1 MISTLTLAQRARNAG
16 YAGRKYN
23 ICLIHPFDPRGQK
36 VGGLETYIRDFITF
50 HPEDTDLLF
59 IGVDSV
65 GDLELGMLHKVTFC
79 GRTFDFLPIL
89 RYSDQQAREA
99 ARSIRS
105 SLTGQFFVALVR
117 NFRNIARLLRARRC
131 TVDLRRVEFSW
142 LPAVLRLPFIQ
153 MLHGEGVPK
162 LQMDSLLRKYS
173 FVHNAGERFA
183 ISASERFLCVNPFI
197 TERLQQTYPRQREKI
212 DTLWTWVNTEVFRPQ
227 PFPVEIEPFRIVF
240 AGRLDEF
247 KDPPLMF
254 KTIELVRQR
263 LNGKVEFHYIGTS
276 DPHRF
281 EEFRAIENLTIRHG
295 FKDAPGMAATLAA
308 AHCGILT
315 SEFEG
320 MPRFVLET
328 LAVGRPVVAT
338 HLPQL
343 EAVIRD
349 GESGYLV
356 SRNPSHDA
364 MADELAKRF
373 VDIRNAIARRALD
386 PDDIAEAIES
396 FTPGTQ
402 LARVFRYHQEIQNS
416 RGMIGAPASC

>member
-1 MISTLTLAQRARNAG
+1 MISTLTLAQRARNASHMS
-16 YAGRKYN
+16 RKYN

-65 GDLELGMLHKVTFC
+65 GDMELGKIQKVTFR
-79 GRTFDFLPIL
+79 GRSFDFLPIL

-99 ARSIRS
+99 ARTIRG

-117 NFRNIARLLRARRC
+117 NFRSIARLLRARRC

-162 LQMDSLLRKYS
+162 LQMDSLLRRYS
-173 FVHNAGERFA
+173 FVHHAGERFA
-183 ISASERFLCVNPFI
+183 VSASERFLCVNPFI

-212 DTLWTWVNTEVFRPQ
+212 DTLWTWVNTDVFRPK
-227 PFPVEIEPFRIVF
+227 PFPSDTEPFRIVF

-254 KTIELVRQR
+254 RAVELVRQR
-263 LNGKVEFHYIGTS
+263 LNGGAEFHYIGTS

-281 EEFRAIENLTIRHG
+281 AEFKTIESFTVRHG
-295 FKDAPGMAATLAA
+295 FKDAAGMAATLATT
-308 AHCGILT
+308 HCGILT

-343 EAVIRD
+343 EAVIRA

-356 SRNPSHDA
+356 PRNSSRETMAEELAERFLQIHDA
-364 MADELAKRF
+364 
-373 VDIRNAIARRALD
+373 IRRRSLD
-386 PDDIAEAIES
+386 PDEVAEAIDS

-402 LARVFRYHQEIQNS
+402 LARVFRYHQEIQNA
-416 RGMIGAPASC
+416 RRMTGAPAAC